1 MKALAPIPEG
11 EDEAPETEEPS
22 STTSGSSTDPKL
34 KGWEA
39 IPKPKG
45 HSGLDYSRW
54 DSLAGDI
61 SDGDDDDDDSDDD
74 DSSPQFKFRLRTV
87 GVRSIDK

>member
-1 MKALAPIPEG
+1 MKALTPIPEG
-11 EDEAPETEEPS
+11 EDEAPEAEDPS
-22 STTSGSSTDPKL
+22 STSSGSSTNSSL

-54 DSLAGDI
+54 DSMAGDI
-61 SDGDDDDDDSDDD
+61 SDGDDDEEDEEDDSA
-74 DSSPQFKFRLRTV
+74 PQFKFRLRTV
-87 GVRSIDK
+87 GLKSIDK